1 MAHFKKHKKPNKIH
15 HQTTKKKS
23 VKITP
28 KVSSSS
34 SNVSQKIR
42 LKVIG
47 VGGAGGNV
55 VTRLYDRR
63 IEGVESVS
71 INTDWQGLKHSKA
84 DMKIQIGKMA
94 CRGLGA
100 GMDPVKGK
108 EAAEESI
115 EDITKAVQNSDLIFI
130 ATGLG
135 GGTGSGASP
144 LVANLARQVGALTI
158 AVVTKPF
165 SFEGEKRL
173 EIADEA
179 WQKLFSEVDAIVTIP
194 NDRVFNIIDEK
205 TPILEAFF
213 KIDEVLREGVKGIS
227 DLIAYPGLINLDF
240 ANIKT
245 IMSNA
250 GSSLLGLGKA
260 RGADRAKIA
269 AQRAISSPLL
279 DISIEGATKVLF
291 NVSGGKDMSLVEIN
305 NAARV
310 ITESISKSAQVI
322 FGTSFDKELN
332 KGEIK
337 VTVIAGGFETEIR
350 EIGYPLPLGVKI
362 PIEEEN
368 EKPEDENI
376 KKLIEKNKE
385 LEIPAFLRKK
395 KKE

>member
-1 MAHFKKHKKPNKIH
+1 MAHKKRTTHHKSAKSRVVQIKPEVASPNI
-15 HQTTKKKS
+15 
-23 VKITP
+23 
-28 KVSSSS
+28 
-34 SNVSQKIR
+34 SQKIR

-55 VTRLYDRR
+55 VSRLFDKR
-63 IEGVESVS
+63 IEGIELVS

-84 DMKIQIGKMA
+84 DVKIQIGKNS

-100 GMDPVKGK
+100 GMDPLRGR
-108 EAAEESI
+108 EAAEETVD
-115 EDITKAVQNSDLIFI
+115 EITKVVQNTDLIFI
-130 ATGLG
+130 AAGLG

-144 LVANLARQVGALTI
+144 VIANLARQAGALTI

-179 WQKLFSEVDAIVTIP
+179 WQKLFTEVDAIVTIP

-205 TPILEAFF
+205 TPILEAFYR
-213 KIDEVLREGVKGIS
+213 IDEVLREGVKGIS
-227 DLIAYPGLINLDF
+227 DLITFPGLINLDF
-240 ANIKT
+240 ANIRT

-260 RGADRAKIA
+260 KGSDRAKIA
-269 AQRAISSPLL
+269 AQRAVSSPLL

-310 ITESISKSAQVI
+310 ITESISKNSQVI

-337 VTVIAGGFETEIR
+337 VTVIAGGFETEIK

-362 PIEEEN
+362 PIEDEN
-368 EKPEDENI
+368 EKSEDENV
-376 KKLIEKNKE
+376 KKIIEENKE